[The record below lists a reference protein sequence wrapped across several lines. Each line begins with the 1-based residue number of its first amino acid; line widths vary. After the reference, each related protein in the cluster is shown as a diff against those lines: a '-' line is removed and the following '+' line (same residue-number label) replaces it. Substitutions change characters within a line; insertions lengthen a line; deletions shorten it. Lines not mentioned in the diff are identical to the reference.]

1 MMIKANVT
9 WLLVGDIASDL
20 NSRWVAKNLLKS
32 LDSLILWVYQEYTS
46 GLPWEYTVLA
56 PHISKRFPAK
66 ATELYT
72 VGLLIDFLKK
82 F

>member
-1 MMIKANVT
+1 MIKENVT
-9 WLLVGDIASDL
+9 WLLVGDTASDL
-20 NSRWVAKNLLKS
+20 NSGWVAKGLLKS
-32 LDSLILWVYQEYTS
+32 LEPLIFWVHQEYMS
-46 GLPWEYTVLA
+46 GLPLEYTVIA
-56 PHISKRFPAK
+56 PHILKWFPAK